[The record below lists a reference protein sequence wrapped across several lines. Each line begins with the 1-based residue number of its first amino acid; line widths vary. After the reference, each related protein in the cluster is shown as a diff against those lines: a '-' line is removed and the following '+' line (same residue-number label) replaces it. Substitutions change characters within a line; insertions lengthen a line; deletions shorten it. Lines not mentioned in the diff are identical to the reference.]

1 MLLKVSEITS
11 KIKLLLED
19 NFAEVSVIG
28 ELSNFKPHVSG
39 HWYFTLKDSDA
50 QISCTMWKG
59 INRYVFF
66 TPQDGLKVVVTG
78 RLTVYPP
85 RGNYQLDVRSMKAAG
100 EGELQAAFERLK
112 KKLSAEGLFDE
123 ELKKSIPQFPK
134 KIGIVTAID
143 GAAFRDMISVAG
155 RRYPLAEIVIAPS
168 KVQGAEAAGEI
179 VRSINLLN
187 EAGDIDVIIIG
198 RGGGSLEDLWAFNEE
213 IVARAIFKSKVPIIS
228 GVGHEIDFTMSDF
241 VSDLRAPTPS
251 AAMELAT
258 PEKEELFAFI
268 SDFSYT
274 SSNKISEII
283 TEKRNSVEDI
293 FNSYGF
299 RIPDEL
305 LKSGSQQLDNLLYR
319 IQNKIESKL
328 ITNRS
333 RFDLLNSVID
343 SYNSERILNRGYTL
357 VSQNG
362 RFVKRSNEL
371 NKEFPFKIKFID
383 NEIELNK

>member
-11 KIKLLLED
+11 SIKFLLEEK
-19 NFAEVSVIG
+19 FAEVSVIG

-59 INRYVFF
+59 INKYVLF
-66 TPQDGLKVVVTG
+66 TPQDGIKVIVTG
-78 RLTVYPP
+78 KITVYPP
-85 RGNYQLDVRSMKAAG
+85 RGNYQIDVRSMKAAG
-100 EGELQAAFERLK
+100 EGELQAAFEKLK

-123 ELKKSIPQFPK
+123 TVKKSIPQFPK

-168 KVQGAEAAGEI
+168 KVQGAGASEEI
-179 VRSINLLN
+179 VKGIRLLN
-187 EAGDIDVIIIG
+187 KLKDIDVIIVG

-213 IVARAIFKSKVPIIS
+213 IVARSIFESDIPIIS
-228 GVGHEIDFTMSDF
+228 GVGHEIDFTIADF

-258 PEKEELFAFI
+258 PNKEELFAFI

-274 SSNKISEII
+274 SSNKIFEII
-283 TEKRNSVEDI
+283 AEKHNSIDDI
-293 FNSYGF
+293 FRSYGF
-299 RIPDEL
+299 RMPDEII
-305 LKSGSQQLDNLLYR
+305 KYGSQQLDNLQYR
-319 IQNKIESKL
+319 IQNKIENKL
-328 ITNRS
+328 YSNKS
-333 RFDLLNSVID
+333 RLDLLNSFID
-343 SYNSERILNRGYTL
+343 SYNTDKILARGYTII
-357 VSQNG
+357 SQEG
-362 RFVKRSNEL
+362 KYIKKSIEL
-371 NKEFPFKIKFID
+371 KPAMQFKIKFSD
-383 NEIELNK
+383 NEIEVN